1 MSPRRFMTVS
11 RLLTYAPWCVCG
23 LPKMVSVTD
32 HFPVILQARINGGI
46 NNGHTNRTGLIS
58 KSDISDCDVCKTRK
72 YEAIPVKPKPTS
84 PLLKPNVRAGI
95 DKDGTLMQWLM
106 EQFEQNGLDKEIAS
120 VNDDNPVIQE
130 HIRYSY
136 DSDGYAGERDG
147 GQSINFHKKDT
158 SNKKELID
166 HFRSSEK
173 TDEFQTFKEKTQ
185 GAHHYP
191 RLPRSREAS
200 REAIS
205 PNKSVR
211 EPKLSLVAINQLFN
225 EIEQKTKSMH
235 TQNEQIDKQLKQAS
249 SIISNMMMIRSQQ
262 DVQTRITNGDEHGP
276 HRLNP
281 LWRLQSI
288 KNDERFANM
297 PHYMQHK
304 EEDHGPTSPVT
315 SPKWCNDSNY
325 ELLDTRRFRTPNSQ
339 QYLLRNQPNPNDGP
353 NRKPFEP
360 SRRNHEFQTLN
371 PKFLTRRYSSANY
384 STELMNTSVSDVERE
399 RSEERI
405 KTPLVGSPDSVKFPR
420 PSWFGR
426 TVSQVSLTDRQ
437 DKSKQEIPS
446 GKSKYKEGFG
456 GNQTAKGFSSFVL
469 RPFVRKAC
477 TPGPCPVK
485 SSSPIPSTLVTNDR
499 CLSLMQLEN
508 RSVNSNPPDTESK
521 ERPLRFPKRPLPLS
535 NGRTNFDDDLP
546 KIMAENG
553 YNLNRRSGVG
563 HFVV

>member
-1 MSPRRFMTVS
+1 
-11 RLLTYAPWCVCG
+11 
-23 LPKMVSVTD
+23 MVSVTD
-32 HFPVILQARINGGI
+32 NFPVILQARINGGTNA
-46 NNGHTNRTGLIS
+46 NNNNNNKEQTHKTFTGHTNRTGLIS
-58 KSDISDCDVCKTRK
+58 KSDSSDCDVCKTRK
-72 YEAIPVKPKPTS
+72 YEVIPVKPKPTS
-84 PLLKPNVRAGI
+84 PLLKPSVRAGI

-106 EQFEQNGLDKEIAS
+106 EQFEQNGLDKETVS
-120 VNDDNPVIQE
+120 VNGDNPMIHE
-130 HIRYSY
+130 HIRYNY
-136 DSDGYAGERDG
+136 DSDGYSGEHDG
-147 GQSINFHKKDT
+147 RQSINFHKKDT
-158 SNKKELID
+158 SNKKEVKD
-166 HFRSSEK
+166 HFRSCEK
-173 TDEFQTFKEKTQ
+173 PDELQTFKEKTQ
-185 GAHHYP
+185 AAHHYP

-205 PNKSVR
+205 PNRSAR

-249 SIISNMMMIRSQQ
+249 SIISNMMMLRSQQ
-262 DVQTRITNGDEHGP
+262 DVQTRTTNGDEYGS
-276 HRLNP
+276 HRPNP

-288 KNDERFANM
+288 KNDERTANIT
-297 PHYMQHK
+297 HYMQHK
-304 EEDHGPTSPVT
+304 EEDHGPTSPTT
-315 SPKWCNDSNY
+315 SPKLCKDSNY
-325 ELLDTRRFRTPNSQ
+325 ELPETRRFRMPSSQ
-339 QYLLRNQPNPNDGP
+339 QYLLRNQVNLNDGP
-353 NRKPFEP
+353 NRKPFES
-360 SRRNHEFQTLN
+360 SRRNHEFNTLN

-405 KTPLVGSPDSVKFPR
+405 KTPFSGSPDSMKFPR

-477 TPGPCPVK
+477 TPGPCPAK
-485 SSSPIPSTLVTNDR
+485 SSSPVPSALVTNDR

-508 RSVNSNPPDTESK
+508 RSADSKPSDSESK
-521 ERPLRFPKRPLPLS
+521 ERLLRFPKRQVPLS
-535 NGRTNFDDDLP
+535 NGRMNLNDDLP